1 MPHAKFAKYAKFF
14 SLRNLAALLNR
25 WATRLNPSA
34 LSASLGT
41 RFARLGR
48 AGPCGRFA
56 ARPSASANLTTSSQA
71 HLPMGRAH
79 PQGAATR
86 LCVPPTPHF
95 SAATRHAH
103 SCARFLRC
111 RYGGWWSLIPI
122 YRTRYVK
129 SRRTKTRLF
138 KGSSMFSINHFR
150 RLLIAAR
157 FGWRSATTTIPA
169 WTGCNRGIV

>member
-25 WATRLNPSA
+25 WATRLNRSA
-34 LSASLGT
+34 LSASLCT

-48 AGPCGRFA
+48 F
-56 ARPSASANLTTSSQA
+56 
-71 HLPMGRAH
+71 PMGRAH
-79 PQGAATR
+79 PQGAVTR